1 MFFYMVPKIKISLP
15 IRSHMSNENEILE
28 RLRRI
33 EAKLDQCI
41 AMGNENRMTC
51 DKIMQ
56 EIMSI
61 REGPGICE
69 EAKNTIKEENDSES
83 KKVKMIRIREEKE
96 LIMMKT
102 SKLTAEKENLKKRYF
117 KSDDSEKTNVA
128 KEIESVDKEIETLRE
143 ELQKIIE
150 RQQSLI

>member
-1 MFFYMVPKIKISLP
+1 MPKIKISLP
-15 IRSHMSNENEILE
+15 IHSHMSNEEEILE

-51 DKIMQ
+51 DKIM
-56 EIMSI
+56 EEVVSI
-61 REGPGICE
+61 RAGPGICE
-69 EAKNTIKEENDSES
+69 EAKNILKEENDSES

-102 SKLTAEKENLKKRYF
+102 SKLTAEKENLRKRYF
-117 KSDDSEKTNVA
+117 KSDDSEKADIA
-128 KEIESVDKEIETLRE
+128 KKIESVDKEIEILQG
-143 ELQKIIE
+143 ELQKTIE
-150 RQQSLI
+150 YQQSLI

>member
-1 MFFYMVPKIKISLP
+1 MVPKIKISLP
-15 IRSHMSNENEILE
+15 IHSHMSNENDILE
-28 RLRRI
+28 ILRRI

-56 EIMSI
+56 EVVSI
-61 REGPGICE
+61 REGPRICE
-69 EAKNTIKEENDSES
+69 ESKNTLKEENDSES
-83 KKVKMIRIREEKE
+83 KKVKIIRIREEKE
-96 LIMMKT
+96 LIMMKS

-117 KSDDSEKTNVA
+117 KSDDLKKADIA
-128 KEIESVDKEIETLRE
+128 KEIESVDKEIETLQE
-143 ELQKIIE
+143 ELQKVIE

>member
-1 MFFYMVPKIKISLP
+1 MN
-15 IRSHMSNENEILE
+15 NENEIHE

-41 AMGNENRMTC
+41 AMSNENRMTC

-56 EIMSI
+56 EVVSI
-61 REGPGICE
+61 REGPRIYE
-69 EAKNTIKEENDSES
+69 EAKNNLKEENDSES
-83 KKVKMIRIREEKE
+83 KKVKIIRIREEKE

-102 SKLTAEKENLKKRYF
+102 SKLTSERENLKKRYF
-117 KSDDSEKTNVA
+117 KADDSDRINIA
-128 KEIESVDKEIETLRE
+128 KEIESVDKEIESLQK